1 MKKKN
6 SLQMPDKIFGISS
19 SLIKLFFP
27 LLGLVV
33 FLLTSIGWLI
43 IPKVET
49 IKSLKN
55 SIESTKSQTKL
66 TDEKRSYLLS
76 IDQEQLKKDA
86 DYLSSAVLREKN
98 SYLLVEV
105 IKNITNKYGYII
117 NSFSLS
123 IGELKE
129 DDEKS
134 LKVADKNVAQKM
146 PITVELSGP
155 TDKLIDLI
163 KGLENNLPILFIDNL
178 KISKQDTS
186 SILKMIVS
194 SYYVPDS
201 LGKVSDNLTINDLKL
216 TKEESD
222 LLVKISQFE
231 NNLTVAGLSDFEGGT
246 FVEYDRTNPF

>member
-1 MKKKN
+1 MKKKK

-27 LLGLVV
+27 VLALVV

-43 IPKVET
+43 LPRIES
-49 IKSLKN
+49 IKSLKS
-55 SIESTKSQTKL
+55 SIESTKSQTKT

-105 IKNITNKYGYII
+105 IKNITRKYGYNI

-123 IGELKE
+123 IKDLKE
-129 DDEKS
+129 NGETS
-134 LKVADKNVAQKM
+134 IKVADKNVAIKM

-178 KISKQDTS
+178 KISKQDTTS
-186 SILKMIVS
+186 VLKMLIS

-201 LGKVSDNLTINDLKL
+201 LAKVSDNLTINDLKL

-231 NNLTVAGLSDFEGGT
+231 NNINVAGLSDFEGGT